1 MQYCLNSKGI
11 KSVAQLALSSA
22 PPNHGDRRHAGAT
35 VRRDVGRATVRS
47 QAAPKR
53 LPLCV

>member
-35 VRRDVGRATVRS
+35 VRRDVGRATRS